1 MRKKKHWRDKKKTE
15 LKNSV
20 TPLKKL
26 TRKSCKGCKG
36 KVENLDRISKGYE
49 NYFKNHREGRC
60 GKCGTQWKKL
70 IFQIIG
76 IKEEPEINGIE
87 QLFNKIIGKKTSQN
101 EGKTYP

>member
-1 MRKKKHWRDKKKTE
+1 ME

-26 TRKSCKGCKG
+26 TRKSRKGCKG
-36 KVENLDRISKGYE
+36 KAENLDRIIKEYE
-49 NYFKNHREGRC
+49 NYFKDHGEGRY

-76 IKEEPEINGIE
+76 IKEEP
-87 QLFNKIIGKKTSQN
+87 
-101 EGKTYP
+101 